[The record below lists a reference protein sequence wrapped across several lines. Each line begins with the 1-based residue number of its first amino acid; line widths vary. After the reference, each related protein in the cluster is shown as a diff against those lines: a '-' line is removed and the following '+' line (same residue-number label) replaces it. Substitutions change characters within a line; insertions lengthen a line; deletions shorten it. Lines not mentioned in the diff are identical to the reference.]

1 MPTPPHNGR
10 KRGHWVSWLITPP
23 QAVTAPLRSAQT
35 RPTILGSTHIPGSH
49 LAIPPFLAGG
59 GGGVAPPPIHQS
71 FQGRAEQAHKPTH
84 LGWVLKT
91 QAGALHP
98 SSSARFSTDVF
109 GLLSSPPD
117 DLIREARSRA
127 VPQGLPKSP
136 LRPAPG
142 RAAAPAF
149 PAAAEVAQR
158 RGRWPSTL
166 LFEHRG
172 RRCPSPW
179 PLGSASDPPSR
190 AHPPAES
197 QPPGAEPS
205 ERAGGQ
211 CGLQPKAGGSLPCG
225 RSPSSSSLVCRLR
238 EAQVG
243 TAARESL
250 PTASK
255 LRFSKEK

>member
-1 MPTPPHNGR
+1 MG
-10 KRGHWVSWLITPP
+10 
-23 QAVTAPLRSAQT
+23 SAQT

-49 LAIPPFLAGG
+49 LAVPLLLALCEGG
-59 GGGVAPPPIHQS
+59 TPAPIHQS

-98 SSSARFSTDVF
+98 SSSASFSTDVF
-109 GLLSSPPD
+109 GLLSFPPD
-117 DLIREARSRA
+117 NLIGEARPRA

-142 RAAAPAF
+142 PAAAPAF
-149 PAAAEVAQR
+149 PAAVEVEQR
-158 RGRWPSTL
+158 RSRWPSSL
-166 LFEHRG
+166 LLDHRG

-197 QPPGAEPS
+197 QPVELSRASGRAVWPAAYSRRFPSLWSQSLLLFPGVSTPGSSGRDRRRGEP
-205 ERAGGQ
+205 AH
-211 CGLQPKAGGSLPCG
+211 SL
-225 RSPSSSSLVCRLR
+225 
-238 EAQVG
+238 
-243 TAARESL
+243 
-250 PTASK
+250 
-255 LRFSKEK
+255 